1 MDVDAVLSREE
12 FFQNLNICVY
22 YHFKPSVS
30 NRPENPSYLTPDFP
44 LTKNY

>member
-12 FFQNLNICVY
+12 FFQNLNNCVY
-22 YHFKPSVS
+22 YHFKRGVS
-30 NRPENPSYLTPDFP
+30 NRPENPLYLTPDFP